1 MSSTSEDRYM
11 LHDSARQHLGKREGD
26 ILMEHLPPVGWTELA
41 TKKDL
46 HELTLEIKVEIEKMF
61 RAQTWRFLTALIAS
75 QSLVFAAL
83 GLMKS

>member
-1 MSSTSEDRYM
+1 M
-11 LHDSARQHLGKREGD
+11 L
-26 ILMEHLPPVGWTELA
+26 TELA

-75 QSLVFAAL
+75 QSVVFAAL
-83 GLMKS
+83 GLMK

>member
-1 MSSTSEDRYM
+1 M
-11 LHDSARQHLGKREGD
+11 LHTSARQHLGKREGD

-46 HELTLEIKVEIEKMF
+46 HEVTLEIKLHIEKML

-75 QSLVFAAL
+75 QSVVIAAIS
-83 GLMKS
+83 LMN

>member
-1 MSSTSEDRYM
+1 MSSTSEDRYI
-11 LHDSARQHLGKREGD
+11 LHTSARQHLGKREGD

-46 HELTLEIKVEIEKMF
+46 HEVTLEIKLHIEKMF

-75 QSLVFAAL
+75 QSVVIAAIS
-83 GLMKS
+83 LMN